1 MVALSVDTD
10 TDESDGALGTRIRDL
25 RLSRRMSLREL
36 ARRISASPS
45 LISQIENGKT
55 RLTVVR
61 LRAIA
66 QALGVREQNLF
77 SDGPL
82 VAASS
87 AATTHLLT
95 AEVDPAGDAE
105 WRRYEP
111 LQLDPVLTATLASI
125 LETGYHGSSVR
136 DIAARCGLS
145 VPGLYHYYPSK
156 QAMLVALLDLTM
168 TDLLRR
174 SRGAIAEGQDSV
186 ERFSQLVECLAL
198 YHSHRQQLAFVGASE
213 MRSLEPASRRR
224 IAAMRMEQQA
234 MVDREVE
241 AAVEQGRFASR
252 RPHEASRAVVT
263 MCTAIAQWFQP
274 RGPLTPEQI
283 AEHYVEFALDLMR
296 VTTAG

>member
-1 MVALSVDTD
+1 
-10 TDESDGALGTRIRDL
+10 
-25 RLSRRMSLREL
+25 MSLREL